1 MFFCIRLVGVVA
13 LSVFVAACNNA
24 ALPVASQGVAV
35 AAATDKALAELAKR
49 ATDGD
54 PGAQFGLGNRYM
66 NGAGVPR
73 DVAEAV
79 AWYQKSAAQGF
90 HYAQVNLGNL
100 YADGVGVPKDIAK
113 AVEWYQIA
121 AIQGDPL
128 AQTSLGNLYWKGEG
142 VVKDDAEA
150 MRWFEKAAVQGVAEA
165 QNFLAYGYR
174 TGGGMDKD
182 PASAVAWYKKAAA
195 QGVENAQLNLGVIYL
210 NGDGIRADSVLAC
223 AWFEIVAAS
232 TDPSW
237 REQGAAERDIVVHKI
252 TATEIAEAGYEYLL
266 RTVRPGIVECDLAID
281 VNFFMRG
288 LGANDS
294 FLMLNCGPRADAV
307 MPSSERVIE
316 VGDLLLC
323 ELSPSVAGQFTQ
335 VCRTV
340 SIGAP
345 SPTKP
350 GGYALLVEAM
360 REGIARVRPGGTVGD
375 VCLAIDDHLSAAG
388 FAQYSRPPFIRR
400 RGHGL
405 GCGSVA
411 PGDVAVD
418 NSTVLEPGMLFM
430 VHPNQFLPDTG
441 YMMCGEPVLVTETGN
456 EILTRRQS
464 ALAVI
469 EASAS

>member
-1 MFFCIRLVGVVA
+1 MTPHSIADRRMIVLDVMAKAGVERLICCGNGHHMIDLANPIAHLTGYRSLGPAVLALQASGSARLLTSSVDDADAMAAAGVDDCRAVDDIG
-13 LSVFVAACNNA
+13 A
-24 ALPVASQGVAV
+24 ALPDFIGPSITATATMGLRAMPRRLGEIIGTARSALDVAIY
-35 AAATDKALAELAKR
+35 AATARK
-49 ATDGD
+49 TDD
-54 PGAQFGLGNRYM
+54 
-66 NGAGVPR
+66 
-73 DVAEAV
+73 E
-79 AWYQKSAAQGF
+79 
-90 HYAQVNLGNL
+90 
-100 YADGVGVPKDIAK
+100 
-113 AVEWYQIA
+113 IA
-121 AIQGDPL
+121 A
-128 AQTSLGNLYWKGEG
+128 
-142 VVKDDAEA
+142 V
-150 MRWFEKAAVQGVAEA
+150 R
-165 QNFLAYGYR
+165 R
-174 TGGGMDKD
+174 
-182 PASAVAWYKKAAA
+182 
-195 QGVENAQLNLGVIYL
+195 
-210 NGDGIRADSVLAC
+210 
-223 AWFEIVAAS
+223 
-232 TDPSW
+232 
-237 REQGAAERDIVVHKI
+237 
-252 TATEIAEAGYEYLL
+252 ATEIAEAGYEYLL